1 MAVETLDTILS
12 DANDYYIICK
22 ISKELITQIKY
33 EWWKYTIQ
41 IQLTQYHS
49 YVNNIENNQIVIN
62 ISNNSNNM
70 M

>member
-41 IQLTQYHS
+41 IQLTQLHS